1 MKKFTDLSK
10 EVSFYRMNNDTY
22 GNPRYVC
29 HFLELITDQDIDRQR
44 ENKESFIVNSMYEL
58 ALSRVKK
65 IGGTK
70 FHNKQFAGGIIFQSY
85 NLNDEVESI
94 LKITGKAIEC
104 HRKPTAHE
112 INRGYGATHYRTFLK
127 SDITNKNG
135 ELKKWFKADDGLIY
149 STK

>member
-10 EVSFYRMNNDTY
+10 EISFYRMNSDTY
-22 GNPRYVC
+22 GNPRYAC
-29 HFLELITDQDIDRQR
+29 HWLEFNT
-44 ENKESFIVNSMYEL
+44 NTYEE
-58 ALSRVKK
+58 AIYKAKK
-65 IGGTK
+65 IGGRK
-70 FHNKQFAGGIIFQSY
+70 FHNKQFGGGIIFQSY
-85 NLNDEVESI
+85 NLIDEVESI
-94 LKITGKAIEC
+94 LKISGKAIEC